1 MRETEH
7 CRYCG
12 SPRDLKAEVTWRCR
26 RCGALVPGSE
36 QPAHGDPIPFGPYT
50 LVRRIAAGGMGV
62 VYEARRGT
70 VQGFEKTFAL
80 KRLLP
85 AMSSDNNFVDM
96 LVDEAKICAPLEH
109 PNIVQV
115 FELERLGAEYYIAME
130 YIAGGTLA
138 TLLRFTAATRRMIP
152 APVVLHILGE
162 AIKGLAH
169 AHGSDYGS
177 GAIIHRDVSPQ
188 NIMLARNGQ
197 VKLTDFGIAKAMASS
212 TVSRAGTLKGKLAYM
227 APEVLSGER
236 VTPATDVFA
245 MGVLMHEAF
254 TSRRL
259 FRAESEAA
267 LISAV
272 LRGKVS
278 PLNNVRKDVPEAV
291 EQVIL
296 KALARDKKQRYQ
308 NGVELRDAFLNA
320 LAFEPQGPGLKT
332 AERYIA
338 EYYKIV
344 GLPGQPLDPALDTP
358 HVSNLPQAAKPE
370 ITEPAMAQQSL
381 QNDDEK
387 SDAGGFVNNPTVPS
401 VVIEQKQSSGI
412 FKWFAAAALLVVIAA
427 LLVYV
432 LIPSGQ
438 NLTNHDAA
446 VMTVADAAQMSR
458 DAAVSD
464 HAQLA
469 KPDAQQRIQQA
480 DAGKTQKPAHHT
492 RPIRNKLSSRD
503 ILKVFRRHVTAFNR
517 CGALDAEHAAQGH
530 VKVSVTIDSRGRVQ
544 NSSIQPASLKGRPL
558 EKCLQKEV
566 RKMRFPRNRQKQIKV
581 TVPLQFQI
589 Q

>member
-1 MRETEH
+1 MTDTEH

-12 SPRDLKAEVTWRCR
+12 SPRDSKVEVAWRCR
-26 RCGALVPGSE
+26 RCGALVPWAQ
-36 QPAHGDPIPFGPYT
+36 QPPHGDPIGFGPYT

-62 VYEARRGT
+62 VYEARRET

-85 AMSSDNNFVDM
+85 AMSSDDNFVNM

-109 PNIVQV
+109 PNIVQI
-115 FELERLGAEYYIAME
+115 FELERLGSEYYIAME
-130 YIAGGTLA
+130 YVAGGTLA
-138 TLLRFTAATRRMIP
+138 SLLRFTAATRRMIP
-152 APVVLHILGE
+152 TPVVLHIIGE

-169 AHGSDYGS
+169 AHGSNYGS

-188 NIMLARNGQ
+188 NIMIARNGQ

-236 VTPATDVFA
+236 VSPATDVFA

-272 LRGKVS
+272 LRGNIT
-278 PLNNVRKDVPEAV
+278 PLDSIRKDVPNSV
-291 EQVIL
+291 EQVIMR
-296 KALARDKKQRYQ
+296 ALDGDKNRRYQ

-320 LAFEPQGPGLKT
+320 LSFEPQGPGLKT
-332 AERYIA
+332 AERYIS

-344 GLPGQPLDPALDTP
+344 GLPGQPLDVGLDTP
-358 HVSNLPQAAKPE
+358 HSTNLPQPAQPGQAVVAEALSAA
-370 ITEPAMAQQSL
+370 
-381 QNDDEK
+381 DDA

-401 VVIEQKQSSGI
+401 TTIKRPFSSPLAIGLT
-412 FKWFAAAALLVVIAA
+412 ALVLVLLVVGA
-427 LLVYV
+427 LIYFLK
-432 LIPSGQ
+432 PARQ
-438 NLTNHDAA
+438 NLA
-446 VMTVADAAQMSR
+446 SR
-458 DAAVSD
+458 DAAALVNIDGAYSAADASLVD
-464 HAQLA
+464 HAVDRA
-469 KPDAQQRIQQA
+469 PDANQVANIL
-480 DAGKTQKPAHHT
+480 DAGKKPQTHN
-492 RPIRNKLSSRD
+492 RVPVRNKLSSRD
-503 ILKVFRRHVTAFNR
+503 ILKVFQRRVSAFNR
-517 CGALDAEHAAQGH
+517 CGALDAVHAAQGH
-530 VKVSVTIDSRGRVQ
+530 VKVSVAINGRGRVKKCV
-544 NSSIQPASLKGRPL
+544 IQPSGLKGSAL
-558 EKCLQKEV
+558 EKCLHKEV
-566 RKMRFPRNRQKQIKV
+566 RKMRFPRNRQKLTKV